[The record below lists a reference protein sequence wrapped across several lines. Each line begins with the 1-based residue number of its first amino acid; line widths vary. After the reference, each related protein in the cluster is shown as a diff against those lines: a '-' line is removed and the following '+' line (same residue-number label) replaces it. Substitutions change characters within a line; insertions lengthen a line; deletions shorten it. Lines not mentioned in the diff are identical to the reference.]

1 LWRGGCVMGEN
12 KENACVKCLQKILK
26 VIMASIL
33 MILVVGSVLNFPRIL
48 ERLSENN
55 FFPEYLSESTIGNG
69 EYPSVLS
76 EYKKVNE
83 DCPST
88 PSAYKENL
96 INEIEV
102 SLAFLASIATIAIA
116 IGAYTQL
123 RALKQ
128 SSKNSATTLQMD
140 FVRHLDQQWC
150 SKETTET
157 RYELWTEY
165 RKAIKRKDDC
175 WPDICE
181 KACKQ
186 EVGIKAVQNYVVQI
200 DEKGKSEPTIK
211 HNKELFEHLNFLELM
226 GSIYL
231 YKKQEIIDDEMLKN
245 LFAGRLHTYLK
256 FYEKYLKS
264 HYSDKLDDKQP
275 YALKLLEYLD
285 ELEAEK
291 KG

>member
-1 LWRGGCVMGEN
+1 MGKN
-12 KENACVKCLQKILK
+12 KDSKIK
-26 VIMASIL
+26 DIAFVIIGIIIFLLYAS
-33 MILVVGSVLNFPRIL
+33 PYIL
-48 ERLSENN
+48 EGLAKKE

-76 EYKKVNE
+76 GVKDN
-83 DCPST
+83 P
-88 PSAYKENL
+88 

-116 IGAYTQL
+116 IGAWTQL

-128 SSKNSATTLQMD
+128 SSENSATTLQMD

-150 SKETTET
+150 SKETTEI

-165 RKAIKRKDDC
+165 RKAKKHKRGC
-175 WPDICE
+175 WPDVWEKKCE
-181 KACKQ
+181 KEA
-186 EVGIKAVQNYVVQI
+186 GIRGVQCHVMKI
-200 DEKGKSEPTIK
+200 DTDSDSDPTLEN
-211 HNKELFEHLNFLELM
+211 NKKLFEHLNFLELM

-231 YKKQEIIDDEMLKN
+231 YKKQKIIDDEMLKN

-264 HYSDKLDDKQP
+264 HYSDKLDDEQP